1 MISEKNDRIFTEY
14 QEKKFMK
21 EQENTTAAAQTIA
34 LGALIAAIY
43 VVLTMIFAPISFG
56 PIQVRIA
63 ESLTAFLMFTP
74 AAVPGLFVGCL
85 IANILGGAVLPDV
98 IFGSLATLI
107 GAVLGRKLFDKRWLF
122 PIPMVLSNALI
133 IPFVLRYGY
142 GVEIPIPLMMVYI
155 AIGEIIGCYILG
167 EILVS
172 VLLKYGKR
180 IVRSGDE

>member
-85 IANILGGAVLPDV
+85 IAL
-98 IFGSLATLI
+98 LAL
-107 GAVLGRKLFDKRWLF
+107 
-122 PIPMVLSNALI
+122 
-133 IPFVLRYGY
+133 
-142 GVEIPIPLMMVYI
+142 
-155 AIGEIIGCYILG
+155 
-167 EILVS
+167 
-172 VLLKYGKR
+172 
-180 IVRSGDE
+180 

>member
-14 QEKKFMK
+14 QEKKVYEGTGK
-21 EQENTTAAAQTIA
+21 HDSCRADDRAGRTDRRNLCCAYNDLCAD
-34 LGALIAAIY
+34 LL
-43 VVLTMIFAPISFG
+43 G

-155 AIGEIIGCYILG
+155 AGGEIVGCYILG

>member
-1 MISEKNDRIFTEY
+1 
-14 QEKKFMK
+14 MK
-21 EQENTTAAAQTIA
+21 EQENKTAAAQTIA

-43 VVLTMIFAPISFG
+43 VVLTLIFAPISFG

-74 AAVPGLFVGCL
+74 MAVPGLFVGCL

-107 GAVLGRKLFDKRWLF
+107 GAVLGRKLSDKRWLF

-142 GVEIPIPLMMVYI
+142 GVEIPIPMMMIYI
-155 AIGEIIGCYILG
+155 AGGEIVGCYILG
-167 EILVS
+167 EILTS

-180 IVRSGDE
+180 ILGSSEDSL

>member
-1 MISEKNDRIFTEY
+1 
-14 QEKKFMK
+14 MK

-107 GAVLGRKLFDKRWLF
+107 GAVLGRKLFDKRWLT
-122 PIPMVLSNALI
+122 AT
-133 IPFVLRYGY
+133 
-142 GVEIPIPLMMVYI
+142 E
-155 AIGEIIGCYILG
+155 
-167 EILVS
+167 
-172 VLLKYGKR
+172 
-180 IVRSGDE
+180 

>member
-1 MISEKNDRIFTEY
+1 
-14 QEKKFMK
+14 MK

-43 VVLTMIFAPISFG
+43 VVLTLIFAPISFG
-56 PIQVRIA
+56 PIQVRVA
-63 ESLTAFLMFTP
+63 ESMTAFLMFTP
-74 AAVPGLFVGCL
+74 MAVPGLFVGCL

-98 IFGSLATLI
+98 VFGSLATLI
-107 GAVLGRKLFDKRWLF
+107 GAVLGRKLSDKRWLF

-155 AIGEIIGCYILG
+155 AGGEIVGCYILG

-172 VLLKYGKR
+172 VLLKYGNL